1 MTAPASP
8 PRVARDALCLY
19 LVVGGLDETRL
30 LRLVRDAVHAGVRC
44 VQLREK
50 QLSTREFV
58 ARARQLRGL
67 LREQGVPLM
76 INDRLDV
83 ALAAEADGVHV
94 GQDDLAVADLRRHMP
109 QAIIGLSVG
118 TLDELDCGLRQD
130 VDYLSPSPLFA
141 TRNKADAGAP
151 LGLDGLRAMRA
162 RCTLP
167 LVPIGGIDAGNAQSV
182 FEAGADGIAV
192 LGAIAHA
199 ADPAAAAAALAA
211 MASCRGEDSGMPAG
225 RR

>member
-1 MTAPASP
+1 MTASP
-8 PRVARDALCLY
+8 CTPRVARDSLRLY
-19 LVVGGLDETRL
+19 LVVGGLDEAPL
-30 LRLVRDAVHAGVRC
+30 LRLVHDAVRAGVRC

-50 QLSTREFV
+50 ELSTREFV
-58 ARARQLRGL
+58 ARARRLRGL
-67 LREQGVPLM
+67 LREHGVPLM

-83 ALAAEADGVHV
+83 ALAAGADGVHV
-94 GQDDLAVADLRRHMP
+94 GQDDLEVADLRRHMP

-118 TLDELDCGLRQD
+118 TLDELDRGLRQD

-141 TRNKADAGAP
+141 TRNKPDAGAP

-167 LVPIGGIDAGNAQSV
+167 LVPIGGIDAGNAESV

-199 ADPAAAAAALAA
+199 RDPGAAAAALAA
-211 MASCRGEDSGMPAG
+211 AARRDGDAGMPAAP
-225 RR
+225 R